1 MYGHESEIN
10 ININKGR
17 LSLLPEQCFPKFIE
31 DTKMVCETF
40 HLLLFSLTILKMSTK
55 S

>member
-1 MYGHESEIN
+1 MYGRESEIN
-10 ININKGR
+10 INISKGQ
-17 LSLLPEQCFPKFIE
+17 LSLLPEQRFPTFIE

>member
-10 ININKGR
+10 ININKGQ
-17 LSLLPEQCFPKFIE
+17 LSLLPEQHFPKFIE

-40 HLLLFSLTILKMSTK
+40 HLLLFSLIILKMSTK

>member
-1 MYGHESEIN
+1 MVIN
-10 ININKGR
+10 PRSTSVQDNEGQ
-17 LSLLPEQCFPKFIE
+17 LSLLPEQHFPKFIE
-31 DTKMVCETF
+31 DIKMVCETF